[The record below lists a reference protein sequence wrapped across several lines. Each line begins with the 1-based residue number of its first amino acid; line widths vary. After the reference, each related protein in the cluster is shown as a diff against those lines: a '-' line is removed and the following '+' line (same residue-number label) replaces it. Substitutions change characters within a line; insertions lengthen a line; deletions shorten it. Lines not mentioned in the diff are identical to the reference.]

1 MKTIIIAGGGTGGHI
16 YPALT
21 IAKALQSLNPKL
33 NIEFVGTPEGLEA
46 KIIPKHGFVISFIS
60 VGKLN
65 YKGGFF
71 KKIRTLFQLPWAF
84 VKSLAL
90 VTEKKPILVLGVG
103 GYASGP
109 FVLASSVL
117 GIPTALWEPNAHPGL
132 TNRLLSR
139 FVRKT
144 FLVFEESQKK
154 MKAKKVEV
162 LGLPVREEIE
172 RLYLLDGE
180 KKQTDG
186 KFHILVFGGSQ
197 GARALNIC
205 VSAMLKEFNFEN
217 VSFVHQTGPA
227 DFEGIRASYSGVA
240 DVKAMDYVYDMENY
254 YQWADLIV
262 CRSGASTLAELAAA
276 KKPSILI
283 PLPTAADDHQKKNAQ
298 SLVSKNAA
306 RMMEQKDLTPE
317 SLFNLIVELKNQP
330 GVLKKMS
337 EQIQHFYQPNSARKI
352 AEKLI
357 NLQFDNE

>member
-21 IAKALQSLNPKL
+21 IAKALQALNPKL
-33 NIEFVGTPEGLEA
+33 NVEFVGTPDGLES

-65 YKGGFF
+65 YKGGFL
-71 KKIRTLFQLPWAF
+71 KKIKTVFQLPWAF

-90 VTEKKPILVLGVG
+90 VIEKKPILVLGVG

-109 FVLASSVL
+109 FVLASSAL

-132 TNRLLSR
+132 TNRILSR

-172 RLYLLDGE
+172 RLHLLDGDE
-180 KKQTDG
+180 KESDG

-197 GARALNIC
+197 GARAINTC
-205 VSAMLKEFNFEN
+205 VSAMLKEFKFEN

-227 DFEGIRASYSGVA
+227 DFEGVHTSYSGLI

-254 YQWADLIV
+254 YQWADLII

-306 RMMEQKDLTPE
+306 RMMEQKDLTPV
-317 SLFNLIVELKNQP
+317 SLFNLIIELKNQP

-337 EQIQHFYQPNSARKI
+337 EQIQYFYQPNSARKI